1 MENKNKYQKEFSML
15 RFSKQNEQSETCFSY
30 AIKRSRR
37 MKSKFSLPHLAAYGR
52 ITHRG
57 SGIC

>member
-30 AIKRSRR
+30 AIKRNRR

-52 ITHRG
+52 VTR
-57 SGIC
+57 

>member
-30 AIKRSRR
+30 AIKRNRR
-37 MKSKFSLPHLAAYGR
+37 MNSKFSLPHLAAYGR